1 MLNMIY
7 IVLFFVDDNNNNNYY
22 YYYCYYC
29 YCCCFGRIRAFD
41 FGPIYNIYDANF
53 HLNYMHLE
61 INMNGKEKKGKRQM
75 INNKMGV
82 REEDIQLNSRKE
94 VSSETVKGKTWKG
107 GKPLIKNTN
116 GESCFLI

>member
-7 IVLFFVDDNNNNNYY
+7 IVLFFVDDNNNNYY
-22 YYYCYYC
+22 YYYCC
-29 YCCCFGRIRAFD
+29 CCCCFGRIRAFD

-75 INNKMGV
+75 INDRMGV

-94 VSSETVKGKTWKG
+94 VSGETVKGKTWKG